1 MNVLLSIKP
10 EHVANIVNGTKRYE
24 FRRKVFSKD
33 VSKVVI
39 YCTKPVGKI
48 VAEFSVANILQ
59 GSPENV
65 WRETCRGSGISRDFF
80 DAYFSG
86 RDTAFAIEIGCL
98 NVFAEPIDPS
108 DLIENFTPPQS
119 FRYLEKL
126 KPSTQMEMA
135 V

>member
-48 VAEFSVANILQ
+48 VAEFSIANILQ
-59 GSPENV
+59 GSPETV
-65 WRETCRGSGISRDFF
+65 WRETCSESGITRDFF

-98 NVFAEPIDPS
+98 KVFAEPIEPR
-108 DLIENFTPPQS
+108 DLIEDFTPPQS
-119 FRYLEKL
+119 FRYLEKVRSS
-126 KPSTQMEMA
+126 KQMEMA